1 MGGFATIPRT
11 AQGQLL
17 ALLAMLRT
25 RLVAGVTSGV
35 VLSAVF
41 ATALT
46 VVAFSE
52 AFVEPWRVEPG
63 VSAPV
68 TLRLPRTTLR
78 AFDRETGA
86 SRLIAAR
93 SVVKRGEVVTD
104 PTLAG
109 LVRAYEKGRR
119 PPRTTHVAAQ
129 WAVYFVLS
137 VVAAAYMRRISAKN
151 GALLRTQ
158 VAQFALAF
166 AFLLVVKILLLV
178 TTLPALLFPV
188 AMVPLWASLYVDR
201 RTGSM
206 WSILL
211 SLFTSSL
218 IVYDPIIS
226 VVYLISSVVAAL
238 SFKMATR
245 KRNAFLIASGCLSG
259 FVGALVYV
267 ATKEIFD
274 GFDVEREIEAGWHS
288 GPIAALASGVLSGV
302 GAFVLQPIAAKLVG
316 AVSRAQMILL
326 TDLEQPL
333 LKKMAAQAPGSW
345 EHSRA
350 MANLA
355 EASAAAIGADALLT
369 RVGAYYHDLGKTCQA
384 KYFIEN
390 LTRGERSPHE
400 DLEPDVSA
408 DAIMAH
414 VVEGTRILREGRV
427 PEAVVEFSYTH
438 HGTSIIE
445 YFWHKCLAQG
455 NPKGLTE
462 ESFRYPGVRPR
473 TRETAILMLIDSIEA
488 GARTVDPPT
497 REKFLEMVQRV
508 IFVKMHQGQLDESGL
523 SIADIRMLAVHI
535 TDALVNAY
543 HKRIRYPWQDA
554 HDRGEAPLP
563 VPAGADAR
571 SPMPPVAAGGHGSS
585 GESSTPVHET
595 GRFSTLREENADV
608 SDTGKFRRQ
617 AGHEAEVVRAHDE
630 PKE

>member
-17 ALLAMLRT
+17 VLLAMLRT

-46 VVAFSE
+46 VLAFSE
-52 AFVEPWRVEPG
+52 AYVEPWRVEPG
-63 VSAPV
+63 VPAPI

-78 AFDRETGA
+78 AFDRETGE
-86 SRLIAAR
+86 SSLIAAR
-93 SVVKRGEVVTD
+93 SVVRRGEVVTD
-104 PTLAG
+104 PTQAG

-129 WAVYFVLS
+129 GAVYFVLS
-137 VVAAAYMRRISAKN
+137 IVAAAYMRKISAKN

-158 VAQFALAF
+158 VALFALVF
-166 AFLLVVKILLLV
+166 AFLIVAKVLLL
-178 TTLPALLFPV
+178 TTGLPPLMFPIAL
-188 AMVPLWASLYVDR
+188 VPLWASLYVDR

-206 WSILL
+206 WAVLL
-211 SLFTSSL
+211 SLYTASL
-218 IVYDPIIS
+218 IVYDPITS
-226 VVYLISSVVAAL
+226 VVYLISTVVAAL

-245 KRNAFLIASGCLSG
+245 KRNVFLIASGCLSG

-274 GFDVEREIEAGWHS
+274 GFDVDREIELGWRS
-288 GPIAALASGVLSGV
+288 GPIAALASGCLSGLI
-302 GAFVLQPIAAKLVG
+302 AFFLQPAASKIVG
-316 AVSRAQMILL
+316 AVSRAQLLLL

-390 LTRGERSPHE
+390 LARGERSPHE

-414 VVEGTRILREGRV
+414 VVEGVRILREGHV
-427 PEAVVEFSYTH
+427 PETVVEFSYTH

-523 SIADIRMLAVHI
+523 SIADIRTLAVHI

-563 VPAGADAR
+563 VPAGADGR
-571 SPMPPVAAGGHGSS
+571 SPLPPPPTAPAAAAS
-585 GESSTPVHET
+585 ETTPVNET
-595 GRFSTLREENADV
+595 GRFSAMREESAELT
-608 SDTGKFRRQ
+608 DTGKFRRQ
-617 AGHEAEVVRAHDE
+617 AAHDSDAPRAHDD
-630 PKE
+630 KE

>member
-1 MGGFATIPRT
+1 
-11 AQGQLL
+11 
-17 ALLAMLRT
+17 MLRT

-52 AFVEPWRVEPG
+52 ALVEPWRVEPG
-63 VSAPV
+63 HPAPI

-78 AFDRETGA
+78 AYDRETGA
-86 SRLIAAR
+86 SRLIAAV
-93 SVVKRGEVVTD
+93 STVSKGDVVTD
-104 PTLAG
+104 PTVAG
-109 LVRAYEKGRR
+109 LVKAYEKGRR
-119 PPRTTHVAAQ
+119 PPRATHVAAQ

-137 VVAAAYMRRISAKN
+137 VVATAYMRRISAKN

-158 VAQFALAF
+158 VALFALTF
-166 AFLLVVKILLLV
+166 AFLLATKIILL
-178 TTLPALLFPV
+178 TTSLPALMFPV
-188 AMVPLWASLYVDR
+188 ALVPLWASLYVDR

-206 WSILL
+206 WAVLT

-218 IVYDPIIS
+218 IVYDPIVS
-226 VVYLISSVVAAL
+226 VVYLISSCVAAL

-245 KRNAFLIASGCLSG
+245 KRNVFLILSG
-259 FVGALVYV
+259 LLSGVVGACVYI

-274 GFDVEREIEAGWHS
+274 GFDVQRELDSPWRS
-288 GPIAALASGVLSGV
+288 GPIAALASGLLSGV
-302 GAFVLQPIAAKLVG
+302 GAFVLQPAASRVIG
-316 AVSRAQMILL
+316 AVSRAQLILL

-508 IFVKMHQGQLDESGL
+508 IFVKLHQGQLDESGL
-523 SIADIRMLAVHI
+523 SVSDIRTLSTHI

-563 VPAGADAR
+563 VPAGDGAR
-571 SPMPPVAAGGHGSS
+571 SPVPVAVPAA
-585 GESSTPVHET
+585 PVPEPQAPETT
-595 GRFSTLREENADV
+595 GRFHAVREDSADV

-617 AGHEAEVVRAHDE
+617 VAHEAASAGAGPRAHDE

>member
-1 MGGFATIPRT
+1 
-11 AQGQLL
+11 
-17 ALLAMLRT
+17 
-25 RLVAGVTSGV
+25 
-35 VLSAVF
+35 
-41 ATALT
+41 
-46 VVAFSE
+46 
-52 AFVEPWRVEPG
+52 
-63 VSAPV
+63 
-68 TLRLPRTTLR
+68 
-78 AFDRETGA
+78 
-86 SRLIAAR
+86 
-93 SVVKRGEVVTD
+93 
-104 PTLAG
+104 
-109 LVRAYEKGRR
+109 
-119 PPRTTHVAAQ
+119 
-129 WAVYFVLS
+129 
-137 VVAAAYMRRISAKN
+137 
-151 GALLRTQ
+151 
-158 VAQFALAF
+158 
-166 AFLLVVKILLLV
+166 
-178 TTLPALLFPV
+178 
-188 AMVPLWASLYVDR
+188 
-201 RTGSM
+201 
-206 WSILL
+206 
-211 SLFTSSL
+211 
-218 IVYDPIIS
+218 
-226 VVYLISSVVAAL
+226 
-238 SFKMATR
+238 
-245 KRNAFLIASGCLSG
+245 
-259 FVGALVYV
+259 
-267 ATKEIFD
+267 
-274 GFDVEREIEAGWHS
+274 
-288 GPIAALASGVLSGV
+288 
-302 GAFVLQPIAAKLVG
+302 
-316 AVSRAQMILL
+316 MILL

-571 SPMPPVAAGGHGSS
+571 SPMPPMAAGGHGSS
-585 GESSTPVHET
+585 NESSTPVHET
-595 GRFSTLREENADV
+595 GRFSTVREENADV

-617 AGHEAEVVRAHDE
+617 AAHEADVVRAHDE

>member
-1 MGGFATIPRT
+1 
-11 AQGQLL
+11 
-17 ALLAMLRT
+17 
-25 RLVAGVTSGV
+25 
-35 VLSAVF
+35 
-41 ATALT
+41 
-46 VVAFSE
+46 
-52 AFVEPWRVEPG
+52 
-63 VSAPV
+63 
-68 TLRLPRTTLR
+68 
-78 AFDRETGA
+78 
-86 SRLIAAR
+86 
-93 SVVKRGEVVTD
+93 
-104 PTLAG
+104 
-109 LVRAYEKGRR
+109 
-119 PPRTTHVAAQ
+119 
-129 WAVYFVLS
+129 
-137 VVAAAYMRRISAKN
+137 
-151 GALLRTQ
+151 
-158 VAQFALAF
+158 
-166 AFLLVVKILLLV
+166 
-178 TTLPALLFPV
+178 
-188 AMVPLWASLYVDR
+188 
-201 RTGSM
+201 
-206 WSILL
+206 
-211 SLFTSSL
+211 
-218 IVYDPIIS
+218 
-226 VVYLISSVVAAL
+226 
-238 SFKMATR
+238 
-245 KRNAFLIASGCLSG
+245 
-259 FVGALVYV
+259 
-267 ATKEIFD
+267 
-274 GFDVEREIEAGWHS
+274 
-288 GPIAALASGVLSGV
+288 
-302 GAFVLQPIAAKLVG
+302 VG
-316 AVSRAQMILL
+316 AVSRSQLLLL

-333 LKKMAAQAPGSW
+333 LKKMAVQAPGSW

-427 PEAVVEFSYTH
+427 PEAVIEFSYTH

-563 VPAGADAR
+563 VPAGNDAR
-571 SPMPPVAAGGHGSS
+571 QPAPTV
-585 GESSTPVHET
+585 STPPEAPPAHET
-595 GRFSTLREENADV
+595 GRFSAIREENGDV

-617 AGHEAEVVRAHDE
+617 SAIDAEPVRIHDDS
-630 PKE
+630 KD

>member
-1 MGGFATIPRT
+1 
-11 AQGQLL
+11 
-17 ALLAMLRT
+17 MLRT

-41 ATALT
+41 ASALT
-46 VVAFSE
+46 VVAFIE

-63 VSAPV
+63 TPAPV

-78 AFDRETGA
+78 AYDRETGA
-86 SRLIAAR
+86 SRLIAAN
-93 SVVKRGEVVTD
+93 SKVARGESVTD

-109 LVRAYEKGRR
+109 LVKAYEKGRR
-119 PPRTTHVAAQ
+119 PPRATHVAAQ
-129 WAVYFVLS
+129 WVVYFVLS
-137 VVAAAYMRRISAKN
+137 VVATAYMRRISAKN

-158 VAQFALAF
+158 VALFGLSF
-166 AFLLVVKILLLV
+166 AFLGLTKIFLL
-178 TTLPALLFPV
+178 TTSLPALLFPV
-188 AMVPLWASLYVDR
+188 AMAPLWASLYVDR

-206 WSILL
+206 WAVLL

-226 VVYLISSVVAAL
+226 VVYLISSCVAAL

-245 KRNAFLIASGCLSG
+245 KRNVFLVVSGFLSG
-259 FVGALVYV
+259 LVGALVYV

-274 GFDVEREIEAGWHS
+274 GFDLTRELDQSWRS
-288 GPIAALASGVLSGV
+288 GPLAALGSGVLSGL
-302 GAFVLQPIAAKLVG
+302 GAFFLQPAAARVVG
-316 AVSRAQMILL
+316 SVSRAQLLLL

-333 LKKMAAQAPGSW
+333 LKKMSTQAPGSW
-345 EHSRA
+345 EHSRD

-369 RVGAYYHDLGKTCQA
+369 RVGAYYHDLGKTCQS

-390 LTRGERSPHE
+390 LERGERSPHE

-427 PEAVVEFSYTH
+427 PETVVEFSYTH

-523 SIADIRMLAVHI
+523 SIEDIRMLAMHI

-571 SPMPPVAAGGHGSS
+571 SPSPPPPP
-585 GESSTPVHET
+585 ETPAQET
-595 GRFSTLREENADV
+595 GRFHAMREEGNDV

-617 AGHEAEVVRAHDE
+617 AALESAADRAHDE
-630 PKE
+630 SKD

>member
-1 MGGFATIPRT
+1 
-11 AQGQLL
+11 
-17 ALLAMLRT
+17 
-25 RLVAGVTSGV
+25 

-46 VVAFSE
+46 VVAFCE
-52 AFVEPWRVEPG
+52 AYVEPWRVEPG
-63 VSAPV
+63 APAPI

-78 AFDRETGA
+78 AFDREAGE

-93 SVVKRGEVVTD
+93 SVVRRGEVVSD
-104 PTLAG
+104 PTQAG

-137 VVAAAYMRRISAKN
+137 VVSAAYMRRISAKN

-158 VAQFALAF
+158 VALFALAL
-166 AFLLVVKILLLV
+166 AFLVVSKVLLL
-178 TTLPALLFPV
+178 TTGLPALIFPI

-206 WSILL
+206 WAVLL
-211 SLFTSSL
+211 SLYSASL
-218 IVYDPIIS
+218 VVYDPIIS
-226 VVYLISSVVAAL
+226 VVYLISTCVGAL
-238 SFKMATR
+238 SFKVATR
-245 KRNAFLIASGCLSG
+245 KRNVFLIASGCLSG
-259 FVGALVYV
+259 FVGALVYI

-274 GFDVEREIEAGWHS
+274 GFDLDREIDEGWRS
-288 GPIAALASGVLSGV
+288 GPIAALASGAISGLV
-302 GAFVLQPIAAKLVG
+302 AFFLQPAASKIVG
-316 AVSRAQMILL
+316 AVSRSQLLLL

-414 VVEGTRILREGRV
+414 VVEGVRILREGRV

-563 VPAGADAR
+563 VPPGADGR
-571 SPMPPVAAGGHGSS
+571 SPLPPSPATPPTAAS
-585 GESSTPVHET
+585 ENTPVET
-595 GRFSTLREENADV
+595 GRYSAMREENGEV

-617 AGHEAEVVRAHDE
+617 AAHDSEPARAHDDSD
-630 PKE
+630 K